1 MASNR
6 TSFQTAQAPSS
17 PRPSSAVHYD
27 HPYLQQRKK
36 TPSRREL
43 GLFDLMLMKVFRCF
57 VVEDELPPPDP
68 TATVYQ
74 ADRSGS
80 TMMSLNTLTNS
91 SAREE
96 ERENPLVK
104 LPKYNQPPPEQRPVR
119 RVQSVGA
126 AGAWRERESTSAWK
140 ERRLGAAASHGAGQ
154 VAREAD
160 AAVPQVEVQRFGKVS
175 SLSAMFEN

>member
-1 MASNR
+1 MTSQR
-6 TSFQTAQAPSS
+6 TSFQTTQSPSS
-17 PRPSSAVHYD
+17 PRPSSAIHYD
-27 HPYLQQRKK
+27 HPYLPQRQK
-36 TPSRREL
+36 TVPKREL

-96 ERENPLVK
+96 ERESPLIK

-126 AGAWRERESTSAWK
+126 AGTWRERESTSAWK
-140 ERRLGAAASHGAGQ
+140 ERRLGASASHGATPG
-154 VAREAD
+154 ALD
-160 AAVPQVEVQRFGKVS
+160 AEGSAPQVEVQRFGKVS